1 MTPRRPCGEGGA
13 GAAWVL
19 RIRKQSKRKHGGVMR
34 IRKQSKPGV
43 RTSKGP
49 EDEVMARRI
58 GEIRQEE

>member
-1 MTPRRPCGEGGA
+1 M
-13 GAAWVL
+13 L